1 MAVLTRPKSPRALAF
16 HRFAVGVRVSLNS
29 GGDVARTKIVEL
41 ISAVTAVVERTAEQA
56 DDMAKR
62 VAGHA
67 IDFIDAPQLR
77 KFHGTAAGAIHVTL
91 QELKDDPIGAV
102 VGVATAAFETSLVKD
117 SLVSRTMTPGDYGP
131 ALFTTLHGR
140 WLRFSLRSQQ
150 MLRFEK

>member
-1 MAVLTRPKSPRALAF
+1 MAVLTRLNFPRALAF
-16 HRFAVGVRVSLNS
+16 HRFAVGVRIRLNS

-56 DDMAKR
+56 DDVSER

-67 IDFIDAPQLR
+67 IDPIDAPQLR
-77 KFHGTAAGAIHVTL
+77 KIDGTAAGAIHVML
-91 QELKDDPIGAV
+91 QELEKDSIGAV
-102 VGVATAAFETSLVKD
+102 VGVATAAFETSLVED
-117 SLVSRTMTPGDYGP
+117 SFVSRTMTPGDNGP

-140 WLRFSLRSQQ
+140 WLRFSLRLQQ